1 MNVRMKFLPIL
12 CVTLIGGCGQ
22 VSNDAFETSRFDTSH
37 VAIADVTRSDKAM
50 AEQAE
55 LLNDMAKGIVR
66 ASTRRGAAISATFGC
81 GLALVAASAAKDCV
95 AGALVGAAGGAL
107 VGNAAGKKEL
117 ARRIEVVS
125 PSDVVRSISR
135 TKDQLRSVQ
144 ATLPAHLAKQDTE
157 LATLKA
163 ALGRGAISQEAFEKR
178 LGEIRDNRAQLAQAL
193 MQSENETR
201 TAAQN
206 LSAAAT
212 KGQTGLD
219 WHILSTKKIEEDA
232 FSTRSSITLL

>member
-50 AEQAE
+50 TEQAE

-107 VGNAAGKKEL
+107 VGQGLQRLLGSGVASSHQRRTQGGAHNLQPAGKQES
-117 ARRIEVVS
+117 E
-125 PSDVVRSISR
+125 R
-135 TKDQLRSVQ
+135 TYC
-144 ATLPAHLAKQDTE
+144 
-157 LATLKA
+157 
-163 ALGRGAISQEAFEKR
+163 
-178 LGEIRDNRAQLAQAL
+178 DN
-193 MQSENETR
+193 
-201 TAAQN
+201 
-206 LSAAAT
+206 
-212 KGQTGLD
+212 
-219 WHILSTKKIEEDA
+219 
-232 FSTRSSITLL
+232 